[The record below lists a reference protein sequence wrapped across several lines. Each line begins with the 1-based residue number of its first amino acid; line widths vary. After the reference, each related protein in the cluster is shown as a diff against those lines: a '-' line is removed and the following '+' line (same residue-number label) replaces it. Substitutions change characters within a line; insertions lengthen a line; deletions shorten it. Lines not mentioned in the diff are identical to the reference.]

1 MDKLEL
7 KNMVRNIPD
16 FPTPGVMFR
25 DITTVLKDPKGLVL
39 AVDAI
44 AESLQGID
52 FDLVLGPESRG
63 FIFGV
68 PLAYK
73 LQKGFVP
80 ARKVGKLP
88 AETAK
93 KSYALEYGTAEIE
106 IHRDAI
112 SANSKVVIV
121 DDLLATGGTAKAVA
135 DLVTELGAKVV
146 AMSFL
151 IELEQLK
158 GRKTLA
164 DYENVKSVLVY

>member
-1 MDKLEL
+1 MEKL

-25 DITTVLKDPKGLVL
+25 DITTVLKDSEGLVL
-39 AVDAI
+39 AVNAI
-44 AESLQGID
+44 AESLANID
-52 FDLVLGPESRG
+52 FDLVVGPESRG

-93 KSYALEYGTAEIE
+93 KSYALEYGSAEIE
-106 IHRDAI
+106 IHKDAI
-112 SANSKVVIV
+112 NKGDKIVIV

-135 DLVTELGAKVV
+135 DLITELGANVV

-158 GRKTLA
+158 GRETLA
-164 DYENVKSVLVY
+164 DYNEIKTILKY